1 MHIWAVANQK
11 GGVGKT
17 TTVVTLAGLLADQ
30 GLDVLLLDLDP
41 HGSLTS
47 YFRYDPDSLEQSAYD
62 LFDQPVTSAE
72 QVERLLLATSHD
84 RITLIP
90 ASTAMATLERKSVGS
105 GGMGLMV
112 SRALAHLWDRFDYVL
127 IDSPPV
133 LGVLMVNAL
142 AACRRLIVPVQ
153 TEFLAIKGLE
163 RMVRTLSMINHA
175 RSEKL
180 QYHILPTFFDR
191 RTQASMQSL
200 RVIKQ
205 LYPEQIAQAV
215 IPVDTKLRNAS
226 AIGMVPSALDS
237 STHGVRAYNILLRW
251 LQQQDQSLKP
261 QQPRVQIPGKR

>member
-17 TTVVTLAGLLADQ
+17 TTVVSLAGLLADQ
-30 GLDVLLLDLDP
+30 GLDVLLVDLDP

-47 YFRYDPDSLEQSAYD
+47 YFGYDPDALEHSAYD
-62 LFDQPVTSAE
+62 LFEAQTATPALVAS
-72 QVERLLLATSHD
+72 LLQETSHD
-84 RITLIP
+84 RISLIP
-90 ASTAMATLERKSVGS
+90 ASTAMATLERRSVGS
-105 GGMGLMV
+105 EGMGLMV
-112 SRALAHLWDRFDYVL
+112 SRSLAQLWDQFDYVL
-127 IDSPPV
+127 IDSPPI

-142 AACRRLIVPVQ
+142 AASERLIVPVQ

-163 RMVRTLSMINHA
+163 RMVRTLTMINRA
-175 RSEKL
+175 RTHKL

-205 LYPEQIAQAV
+205 TYPDQVAHAV

-226 AIGMVPSALDS
+226 SEGVVPSALDPT
-237 STHGVRAYNILLRW
+237 THGVRSYGMLLRW
-251 LQQQDQSLKP
+251 LQEQEKQAST
-261 QQPRVQIPGKR
+261 VQ